1 MAERVYVHLGLPK
14 TATTYLQDI
23 LWGSRDQ
30 LARDGVLLPG
40 TERRDHLWST
50 RVVCEDPHLGRH
62 PRRADDE
69 RSSWDR
75 LRAEIAA
82 WPGAALISHE
92 FFAAASA
99 DQARR
104 MVEQLAPAQVHLV
117 VTAREPLG
125 LFTAS
130 WQESLKNKALAS
142 IEDYARDESPRST
155 DIWNW
160 RTLDLRLVLERWS
173 EAVPFPRIHV
183 LPLDT
188 SAPRKDIWHRFAH
201 VLQLTDDA
209 YGLVDASPNESMGV
223 VEAETLRRVNAHL
236 DSFSNAFDR
245 GVYVRTLLADELL
258 VPRGGERF
266 WPSAERVAECR
277 VRGDE
282 ALAYLRAH
290 PIDVVGDLE
299 ALRVPQDVPARR
311 TPDSVTDAEVAAT
324 ATELVAALLD
334 EVRTLRNAL
343 GNALGSALGQS
354 LERSVLGADERR
366 VGDDDRVVADPSV
379 LGGEVVDVPAEAH
392 AAVASDPVD
401 GPHPGR

>member
-1 MAERVYVHLGLPK
+1 MAERVYVHPGLPK
-14 TATTYLQDI
+14 TATTYLQNI
-23 LWGSRDQ
+23 LWRSRDQ
-30 LARDGVLLPG
+30 LADDGVLLPG
-40 TERRDHLWST
+40 SERRDHLWST

-82 WPGAALISHE
+82 WPGTALISHE

-99 DQARR
+99 GQARR
-104 MVEQLAPAQVHLV
+104 MVEQLAPAQVDLV

-125 LFTAS
+125 LFAAS
-130 WQESLKNKALAS
+130 WQESLKNKAVAS
-142 IEDYARDESPRST
+142 IEDYSRTESSRST

-173 EAVPFPRIHV
+173 GAVPFANIHV

-188 SAPRKDIWHRFAH
+188 SAPRDDIWHRFAGL
-201 VLQLTDDA
+201 LQLAPDA
-209 YGLVDASPNESMGV
+209 YDLNDSFPNESMGV

-245 GVYVRTLLADELL
+245 GVYLRTFLADELL

-266 WPSAERVAECR
+266 WPSAERIAECR
-277 VRGDE
+277 ARGD
-282 ALAYLRAH
+282 AAIDWLRDHA
-290 PIDVVGDLE
+290 IDVVGDIE
-299 ALRVPQDVPARR
+299 ALRVPEDLPARR

-324 ATELVAALLD
+324 ATELAAALLD
-334 EVRTLRNAL
+334 EVRTLR
-343 GNALGSALGQS
+343 SALGQA
-354 LERSVLGADERR
+354 LDRSVLGADERR
-366 VGDDDRVVADPSV
+366 AGDDDGVVADAPV
-379 LGGEVVDVPAEAH
+379 LGGEVVDVPAEGD
-392 AAVASDPVD
+392 AAVGSDPVH